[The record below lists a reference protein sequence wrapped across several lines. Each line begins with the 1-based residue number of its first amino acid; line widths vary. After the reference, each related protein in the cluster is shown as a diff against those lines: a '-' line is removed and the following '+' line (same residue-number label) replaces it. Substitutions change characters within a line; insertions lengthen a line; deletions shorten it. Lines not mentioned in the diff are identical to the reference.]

1 MQSNCPSKG
10 VQNDLKIAGVLGA
23 LQVDILAFFFFSVRV
38 LELFNHASY
47 KMVLVLF
54 MFMSNSRFHRL
65 VR

>member
-23 LQVDILAFFFFSVRV
+23 LQVDILAFFSVRV

-54 MFMSNSRFHRL
+54 MPMSNSRFHWL